1 MHRQSLTAEKPYQL
15 STLRNL
21 LLMIVVLGCF
31 AGARIQ
37 DAAGTEP
44 RTALSGVYRAA
55 GTNPDGSQYQG
66 MVALT
71 RADDQFRLT
80 WWIGSRV
87 LYGTGEL
94 AGRTIVV
101 HWGDKHPVIYSF
113 GANGRLD
120 GKWADGAASETL
132 DLFAAAAAGAVSVLE
147 GRYRCAGRSVDGSR
161 YSGVVSISKRAGQYE
176 VEWKIGTTIYRGT
189 GTLEYNVLTV
199 NWGHS
204 TPVVYAVA
212 PDGTLTG
219 LWDGGRGEET
229 LTPDV
234 NA

>member
-1 MHRQSLTAEKPYQL
+1 MA
-15 STLRNL
+15 TLRNL

-31 AGARIQ
+31 AGAPMQ
-37 DAAGTEP
+37 DAAGAEL

-55 GTNPDGSQYQG
+55 GINPDGSQYRG

-71 RADDQFRLT
+71 RAGDQFRLT

-94 AGRTIVV
+94 MGRTIVV

-120 GKWADGAASETL
+120 GKWANGTATETL
-132 DLFAAAAAGAVSVLE
+132 DLFAGAAAGAVGVHE
-147 GRYRCAGRSVDGSR
+147 GQYRCVGRAADGSR
-161 YSGVVSISKRAGQYE
+161 YSGVVSIRKRADQYE
-176 VEWKIGTTIYRGT
+176 VEWKIDATMYRGT
-189 GTLEYNVLTV
+189 GTLEHDLLTV
-199 NWGHS
+199 NWGSS
-204 TPVVYAVA
+204 TPVVYAIA

-229 LTPDV
+229 LTPDR
-234 NA
+234 